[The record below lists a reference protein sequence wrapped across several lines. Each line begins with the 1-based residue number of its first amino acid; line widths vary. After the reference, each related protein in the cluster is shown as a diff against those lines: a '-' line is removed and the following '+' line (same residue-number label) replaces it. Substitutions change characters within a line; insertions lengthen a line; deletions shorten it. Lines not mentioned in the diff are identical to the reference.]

1 MSYDQRLSSLQPQL
15 PRLPHQILPEAAV
28 RLSTDQLE
36 ADGLIN
42 LARARQDVVGP
53 KLHAPVAHRARMS
66 DALLHRTAAD
76 TAAACVRLNVEKPQ
90 LGELVGL
97 LDQKN

>member
-1 MSYDQRLSSLQPQL
+1 
-15 PRLPHQILPEAAV
+15 
-28 RLSTDQLE
+28 
-36 ADGLIN
+36 
-42 LARARQDVVGP
+42 
-53 KLHAPVAHRARMS
+53 MS

-76 TAAACVRLNVEKPQ
+76 TAVACVRLNVEKPQ